1 MTSEDHKR
9 FIGALALLSLLPG
22 LVDLN
27 EQQIEL
33 YFRFLKD
40 LAIED
45 VEKAIYEIIK
55 RKKITTFPLI
65 GEIRE
70 KVELDLNS
78 EVDGAAFTAW
88 SKASHLCESSSY
100 PSKDMLIEDTIKMA
114 FGSWKKFGQMDTF
127 DEVRDRQHFIKCY
140 RILVLRS
147 IRTSGSPE
155 LGFRKEVA
163 GLLDEENKE

>member
-1 MTSEDHKR
+1 MTGADYER
-9 FIGALALLSLLPG
+9 FITALALISLLPG
-22 LVDLN
+22 LIELN

-45 VEKAIYEIIK
+45 LERAIYEIIK

-78 EVDGAAFTAW
+78 EIDGAAFTAW
-88 SKASHLCESSSY
+88 STASRLSESSSY
-100 PSKDMLIEDTIKMA
+100 PTEDKLIEDTIKMA
-114 FGSWKKFGQMDTF
+114 FGSWTKFGQMDTF
-127 DEVRDRQHFIKCY
+127 NEVRDRQHFIKCY
-140 RILVLRS
+140 KILVLR
-147 IRTSGSPE
+147 IIKKSGIPE
-155 LGFRKEVA
+155 LQNKIT
-163 GLLDEENKE
+163 GLLNEETKE